1 MFKQDKREV
10 SKLDLENHQIEELAK
25 EVAANSSQI
34 LASSSKARQ
43 PDDDKTIEFWSDYS
57 NIKYHDRSYML
68 LNASQATKT
77 NT

>member
-34 LASSSKARQ
+34 LAASSKAKQ
-43 PDDDKTIEFWSDYS
+43 PDDDKKIEFWSDYS
-57 NIKYHDRSYML
+57 NTKYHDRSYML

>member
-34 LASSSKARQ
+34 LAASSKTRQ
-43 PDDDKTIEFWSDYS
+43 SDDDTKIEFWSDYS

>member
-34 LASSSKARQ
+34 LAASSKTRQ
-43 PDDDKTIEFWSDYS
+43 SDDDTKIEFWSDYS
-57 NIKYHDRSYML
+57 KIKYHDRSYML